1 MYKVQK
7 ESWGSN
13 NSNNDVLFMGVI
25 PTSICGWVYMCPL
38 LPTYNKIIKDKF
50 MFYLYV
56 LSQNMYLI
64 KLSW

>member
-1 MYKVQK
+1 
-7 ESWGSN
+7 
-13 NSNNDVLFMGVI
+13 MGVI
-25 PTSICGWVYMCPL
+25 PTSICGRVYMGPL

-64 KLSW
+64 KLS